1 MRIPSAPHM
10 NERQK
15 QERDKP
21 ILNAGW
27 VRFSAQCYNSHQEP
41 VETFLN
47 PHPSIKTWDFSEDK
61 KQASRKV
68 ADCEKLEGCPEDCQ
82 LRRLLRISDRD
93 ISAILRNSMGTPK
106 LPQPSRLRR
115 LRDRIGL

>member
-1 MRIPSAPHM
+1 M

-15 QERDKP
+15 EDRDKL

-27 VRFSAQCYNSHQEP
+27 IRFSAQCYNSHQEP

-47 PHPSIKTWDFSEDK
+47 PHPTIKTWNFSEEK
-61 KQASRKV
+61 RQAARIV
-68 ADCEKLEGCPEDCQ
+68 ADCKELEGCSENCE
-82 LRRLLRISDRD
+82 LRKLLQTSDRD
-93 ISAILRNSMGTPK
+93 ISRILRNSIGTPQ